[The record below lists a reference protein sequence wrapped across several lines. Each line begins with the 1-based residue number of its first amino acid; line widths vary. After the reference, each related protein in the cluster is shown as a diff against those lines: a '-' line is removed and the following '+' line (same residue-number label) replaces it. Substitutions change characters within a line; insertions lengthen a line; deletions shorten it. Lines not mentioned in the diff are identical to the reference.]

1 MPSTIWHWK
10 LPFSHFAIEITSLA
24 YDDGFC
30 FISASTHHSD
40 GIIITDYITSRAWQ
54 HDGRFK
60 GFKAAYFQFFW
71 VNSSHHKSCEFIS
84 HQWSSVVDLLLKSP
98 HSTKSLLA
106 SQKDVVYFISF
117 GFLPYIALMRHYFIG
132 PSFAR
137 LKITNCLTP
146 RAWQHRSSLFGL
158 AFYRCNRFCNHF
170 ENCRNRLASIWTCIK
185 VGFLYYWRWDSQCQ
199 QEPPRD
205 QQPNSNQHLASRPS
219 GSSTPTE
226 RSSLNGDSL
235 QKFQSADLA
244 EINYLVTYCQ
254 KLPHIESSTAS
265 RAFSPIQSHTLSLH
279 EAVWMGVLTQ
289 NTPHISNEG
298 SDLTHS
304 CATAGGT
311 QRFIAA
317 LH

>member
-1 MPSTIWHWK
+1 MTVFY
-10 LPFSHFAIEITSLA
+10 FSFNLITRTASSSQTTSRLELDSMMGDSKASRQPIFNSSGLILLITSLA
-24 YDDGFC
+24 NLFPTSGALWSTYFWNLLIPRRVSWHHRRMLS
-30 FISASTHHSD
+30 ISFH
-40 GIIITDYITSRAWQ
+40 
-54 HDGRFK
+54 
-60 GFKAAYFQFFW
+60 
-71 VNSSHHKSCEFIS
+71 
-84 HQWSSVVDLLLKSP
+84 
-98 HSTKSLLA
+98 
-106 SQKDVVYFISF
+106 FISF

-205 QQPNSNQHLASRPS
+205 QQPNINQHLASRPS